1 MCMRFLISWLN
12 LNEEPNSSLA
22 VELIYFVKKKLN
34 KAVTSLSIFM
44 FLNAEFYKKK
54 KRDRVES
61 SNIMKLLFK
70 KIKQKRIV
78 ISTPTVFFL
87 CSPSS
92 LGWRFIYNHFRI
104 VMLPSARV

>member
-1 MCMRFLISWLN
+1 MHFLISWLN

-54 KRDRVES
+54 KE
-61 SNIMKLLFK
+61 
-70 KIKQKRIV
+70 
-78 ISTPTVFFL
+78 
-87 CSPSS
+87 
-92 LGWRFIYNHFRI
+92 G
-104 VMLPSARV
+104 